1 MKKHWTRGQ
10 TYFLFVSLLKKRFQL
25 GFSSFSPKNKFFC
38 WKKSFF
44 LLRKGFFV
52 SHMEKHTLSWF
63 HSWKRKKSF
72 LLKKSFYL
80 VSEKV
85 KKYSFYWFHSC
96 KNIISL
102 CLTVEKYI
110 FLYSKLMRHQTKI
123 LLNAFFIKRWMI
135 KSSCLHQTF
144 LTAKTDFNLWL
155 RWPVIL
161 SDYSVRLSGVLTA
174 SPLM

>member
-1 MKKHWTRGQ
+1 MKKHLDKHTF
-10 TYFLFVSLLKKRFQL
+10 FLFHCWRFQL

-85 KKYSFYWFHSC
+85 KKIFFYWFHSC

-102 CLTVEKYI
+102 CLTDEKYI
-110 FLYSKLMRHQTKI
+110 F
-123 LLNAFFIKRWMI
+123 FI
-135 KSSCLHQTF
+135 F
-144 LTAKTDFNLWL
+144 KTDEASNKNTFKCLFHKKMNDKVFMFTSDLFDCWQ
-155 RWPVIL
+155 RQIL
-161 SDYSVRLSGVLTA
+161 TSGSAGQSFCRITVSVFLER
-174 SPLM
+174 